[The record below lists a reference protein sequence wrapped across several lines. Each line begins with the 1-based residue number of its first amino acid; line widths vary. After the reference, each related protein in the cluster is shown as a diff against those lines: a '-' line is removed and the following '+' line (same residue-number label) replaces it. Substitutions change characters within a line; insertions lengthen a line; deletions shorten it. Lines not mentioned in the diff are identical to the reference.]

1 MRSKNVEL
9 MNQIK
14 EFVESY
20 YLKEHRSPSTTE
32 IAKSLGVV
40 KSTVYKYLIE
50 MRERGMLSYDGKEI
64 RTELTEKVMPNMNRA
79 AVLGSVSCGVPRFAE
94 ENIEE
99 YVSLPEALFG
109 RGEFFILK
117 AKGDSMIDAGIDDGD
132 LVVIKQQSSAE
143 DGQIVVALMD
153 DEATLKRFYR
163 DDKNKRIRLHP
174 ENESMEDIFVDDC
187 MIQGIAVKVIKD
199 LL

>member
-1 MRSKNVEL
+1 
-9 MNQIK
+9 
-14 EFVESY
+14 
-20 YLKEHRSPSTTE
+20 
-32 IAKSLGVV
+32 
-40 KSTVYKYLIE
+40 
-50 MRERGMLSYDGKEI
+50 
-64 RTELTEKVMPNMNRA
+64 MNRA

-132 LVVIKQQSSAE
+132 LVVIRQQSSAE
-143 DGQIVVALMD
+143 DGQIVVALID

-163 DDKNKRIRLHP
+163 DDKNKRVRLHP
-174 ENESMEDIFVDDC
+174 ENEAMEDIFVDDC
-187 MIQGIAVKVIKD
+187 IIQGIAVKVIKD

>member
-20 YLKEHRSPSTTE
+20 YLKKYRSPSTAE

-163 DDKNKRIRLHP
+163 DEKNKRIRLHP

-187 MIQGIAVKVIKD
+187 IIQGIAVKVIKD

>member
-163 DDKNKRIRLHP
+163 DEKNKRIRLHP
-174 ENESMEDIFVDDC
+174 ENESMGDIFVDDC